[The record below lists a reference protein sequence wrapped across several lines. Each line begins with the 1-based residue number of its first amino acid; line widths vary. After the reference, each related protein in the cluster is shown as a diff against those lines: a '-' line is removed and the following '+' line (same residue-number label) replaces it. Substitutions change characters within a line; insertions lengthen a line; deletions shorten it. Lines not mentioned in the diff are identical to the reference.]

1 MKFRVVEKLNEYGKK
16 KAPINKLITKIKE
29 VNEDW
34 REFKHGGCY
43 ELASA
48 LHYLYGGDLYAIEM
62 YHREGDALKKYH
74 IPRHVYL
81 QYNNKFWDIM
91 GSHTSE
97 EIMLNYWKKLTAK
110 DEREDFLDV
119 HIEDFKLEKLD
130 YPEPLYGNTA
140 WTFKLLDK
148 IIKDHFPM

>member
-1 MKFRVVEKLNEYGKK
+1 MKFKVVEKLNEYGKK
-16 KAPINKLITKIKE
+16 KVPISKLITKIKE

-34 REFKHGGCY
+34 RDFKYGGCY

-62 YHREGDALKKYH
+62 YHRENGKLKKYR

-91 GSHTSE
+91 GSHTSK
-97 EIMLNYWKKLTAK
+97 EIMLNYWKKITAK

-130 YPEPLYGNTA
+130 HAEPLWGHVAEIYKEISN
-140 WTFKLLDK
+140 